1 MAVIAASGLMFVS
14 MGLLGYEAGILIR
27 ERMSKAG
34 AAALSLIPAI
44 KDSDKEMEIPAINK
58 VSKRLSAI
66 FITVPSKKLLKMY
79 LLSYAVLGLLGLILT
94 RSVIGLIL
102 GCGVASILPGIL
114 VTQLENKHKNKFNEQ
129 LVDMLMILSS
139 SLKAGLSLIQAIE
152 EVVTELPP
160 PTSQELSLVLRENRM
175 GVPLED
181 TLVHLKERLKLEE
194 LNLVITA
201 ILVARET
208 GGDLTQTFTQ
218 LTFTIREK
226 KKLHGRVKSLCVQA
240 KLQGI
245 IMGFLPIV
253 FAIGVYSMDRHYFD
267 IMLKEQLGQALLCYG
282 IISEIIGLI
291 LIKVLSR
298 IKV

>member
-181 TLVHLKERLKLEE
+181 TLVHL
-194 LNLVITA
+194 
-201 ILVARET
+201 
-208 GGDLTQTFTQ
+208 
-218 LTFTIREK
+218 
-226 KKLHGRVKSLCVQA
+226 
-240 KLQGI
+240 
-245 IMGFLPIV
+245 
-253 FAIGVYSMDRHYFD
+253 
-267 IMLKEQLGQALLCYG
+267 
-282 IISEIIGLI
+282 
-291 LIKVLSR
+291 
-298 IKV
+298 